1 MNVCLKNLSLWRR
14 WMVVYLD
21 DPAGSQALIYLRVL
35 LKCDLDTAV
44 TRSSS
49 PDFSL
54 PLWEIAIRHSISV
67 TALRAVSKSI
77 LHYFPVLPGPVDNFV
92 STKDKSDLISFMSRS
107 KVSATI
113 SSLVA
118 TVPGGKV

>member
-54 PLWEIAIRHSISV
+54 PLWEIAVRHSINDQQPCGDGSWRESMNQ
-67 TALRAVSKSI
+67 AFDS
-77 LHYFPVLPGPVDNFV
+77 
-92 STKDKSDLISFMSRS
+92 
-107 KVSATI
+107 
-113 SSLVA
+113 SSL
-118 TVPGGKV
+118 